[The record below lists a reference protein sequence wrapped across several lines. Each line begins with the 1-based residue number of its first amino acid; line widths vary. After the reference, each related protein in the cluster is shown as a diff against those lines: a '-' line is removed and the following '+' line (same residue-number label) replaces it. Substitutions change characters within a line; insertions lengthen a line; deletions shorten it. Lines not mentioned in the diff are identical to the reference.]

1 LERKA
6 KPILKWGRKT
16 ADLMVRW
23 LGYFQKKGG
32 KMYKFSKISASVAIA
47 LIFLSSSA
55 SAALFSGK
63 ATGEWT
69 NVVSTDINDVYSVAN
84 GDDGGLATF
93 NWGEGGSYPATSF
106 DNQFTFDGIG
116 SDGAPFDPLWSTV
129 DEEAFLLGNFS
140 YRNGSTSNSFGIDGV
155 DLMIELA
162 IMDPVEVISTY
173 DFGFSIVNTP
183 NDTGNPVTDGD
194 IVIASSVLS
203 DVTFNYDGIDY
214 TLELLG
220 FSSDGGQTV
229 RTDFSSPEGATVE
242 AGIYGRITAAD
253 TPNPAVPEPGTWMLI
268 TVGLSGLVFVR
279 RKFHR

>member
-1 LERKA
+1 
-6 KPILKWGRKT
+6 
-16 ADLMVRW
+16 
-23 LGYFQKKGG
+23 
-32 KMYKFSKISASVAIA
+32 MYKFSKILASAAIV

-55 SAALFSGK
+55 SAVSFSGM

-69 NVVSTDINDVYSVAN
+69 NVVSTDWRDVYSVSN
-84 GDDGGLATF
+84 DDDGGLATF
-93 NWGEGGSYPATSF
+93 NWGRGGNYPATPF

-116 SDGAPFDPLWSTV
+116 SDGAPLWNTS

-140 YRNGSTSNSFGIDGV
+140 YRNGSTYNSAGIDGV

-162 IMDPVEVISTY
+162 IMDPVEIINTY
-173 DFGFSIVNTP
+173 DFGFSIVNTT
-183 NDTGNPVTDGD
+183 NSTGNPVADGD

-229 RTDFSSPEGATVE
+229 RADFSSPEGAIAE

-279 RKFHR
+279 RKMNR